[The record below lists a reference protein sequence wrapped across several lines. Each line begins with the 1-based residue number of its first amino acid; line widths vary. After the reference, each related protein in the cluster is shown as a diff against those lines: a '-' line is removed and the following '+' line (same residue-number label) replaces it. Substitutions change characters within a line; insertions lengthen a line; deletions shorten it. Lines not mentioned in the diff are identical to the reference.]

1 MAFHSLADDK
11 VGYRLMYKVWSKNS
25 ATFLI
30 NYLFQGVAKFATIL
44 LQNNI

>member
-25 ATFLI
+25 AIFSRK
-30 NYLFQGVAKFATIL
+30 LFISRRGEIYDDSPSKQL
-44 LQNNI
+44 